1 MKVDVHFGFRVQL
14 LDAQRFGYFSTVDF
28 IKARLEYPERL
39 KYDCDLLAVIF
50 CMVYKISITGDDMY
64 SMILRYKDSSEDLS
78 RICEV
83 IDDTLDYFIRNME
96 VA

>member
-1 MKVDVHFGFRVQL
+1 MKVDVNFGFRVQL
-14 LDAQRFGYFSTVDF
+14 LDAQRFGFFSTVDF
-28 IKARLEYPERL
+28 IKDRLEYPERL

-50 CMVYKISITGDDMY
+50 SMVYKTSITGDDMY
-64 SMILRYKDSSEDLS
+64 SMILRYKDSSEDLA

-83 IDDTLDYFIRNME
+83 IDDTLDYFVRNME